1 MINDRFKI
9 EVIKSSELSTF
20 FQTYKP
26 NIDYPKLQEIFSGT
40 LELCYNQDDVSFT
53 NVIHVCF
60 DIKEQ
65 KYCALLNI
73 GTTTDIDDIASI
85 DIEFLFVEKEYR
97 KIHFEELGNIKLSEY
112 LLIDYVVL
120 TIGETIKNQIGINTV
135 ALTPATDKIRE
146 LYSSY
151 RFQTIQGSG
160 SKEAEDWM
168 VFNL

>member
-1 MINDRFKI
+1 M
-9 EVIKSSELSTF
+9 EE
-20 FQTYKP
+20 
-26 NIDYPKLQEIFSGT
+26 KLT
-40 LELCYNQDDVSFT
+40 AANT
-53 NVIHVCF
+53 
-60 DIKEQ
+60 
-65 KYCALLNI
+65 
-73 GTTTDIDDIASI
+73 
-85 DIEFLFVEKEYR
+85 VEKEYR

-151 RFQTIQGSG
+151 GFQTIQGSG

>member
-73 GTTTDIDDIASI
+73 GTTTDIDDIVSI

-97 KIHFEELGNIKLSEY
+97 KIHFEGLGNIKLSVY
-112 LLIDYVVL
+112 LLIDY
-120 TIGETIKNQIGINTV
+120 V

-151 RFQTIQGSG
+151 GFQTIQGSG

>member
-20 FQTYKP
+20 FQIYKP

-85 DIEFLFVEKEYR
+85 DIEFLFVEKEY
-97 KIHFEELGNIKLSEY
+97 
-112 LLIDYVVL
+112 
-120 TIGETIKNQIGINTV
+120 KN
-135 ALTPATDKIRE
+135 P
-146 LYSSY
+146 
-151 RFQTIQGSG
+151 F
-160 SKEAEDWM
+160 
-168 VFNL
+168 

>member
-1 MINDRFKI
+1 MVNDRFEI
-9 EVIKSSELSTF
+9 VIIKSSNLSSF
-20 FQTYKP
+20 FKEYKP

-97 KIHFEELGNIKLSEY
+97 KIHFEELGNIKISEF

-120 TIGETIKNQIGINTV
+120 SMGEIIKNQIGINSV
-135 ALTPATDKIRE
+135 AITPATDKIRE

-151 RFQTIQGSG
+151 GFQTIKGSG
-160 SKEAEDWM
+160 SKEVEDWM
-168 VFNL
+168 IFNL

>member
-20 FQTYKP
+20 FQIYKP

-73 GTTTDIDDIASI
+73 GTTTDIDDIVSI

-112 LLIDYVVL
+112 LLIDYVAL
-120 TIGETIKNQIGINTV
+120 TIGETIKNQIDESLI
-135 ALTPATDKIRE
+135 DK
-146 LYSSY
+146 SY
-151 RFQTIQGSG
+151 YFGNNFFFGLIYGKLGLLRS
-160 SKEAEDWM
+160 
-168 VFNL
+168 